1 MSLDDEVFLLF
12 SKKFNIF
19 LGLIFILIGLIG
31 NILLLI
37 VLIQKKFRKNSSHVY
52 LLCLCI
58 NDNLFLIVQFFEDI
72 VRTFKDVYPELTYSF
87 SFKFLNLVNE
97 NNFTCRLMNF
107 LRNSLRTFS
116 VYILVLFMIQHLML
130 ISDKLNTKKRAW
142 KNSLVVMLISLA
154 VNMWVPFIFKINIDE
169 SNNTYCDVYIEHKF
183 EYFVLNS
190 VHIVL
195 IIFLPIIIYTICL
208 FLLITKRIKN
218 KKNKYNK
225 YNIDTTDVKQRGN
238 VIELDELTENDS
250 VILRRFQPFIVT
262 LKHIRVT
269 KRIEINK
276 SKQKITR
283 ILILLSFSFIVSN
296 LPYLVAWLFFYFS
309 NPADSFWFGILQIS
323 EVFNVINYSLKFVF
337 YSLSESNFRKQI
349 KYTIGYFRKF
359 YNLFIFKI
367 YYFIFL
373 KVYVAKEKL
382 KIFKIFINLIL
393 LLLINDFKK

>member
-1 MSLDDEVFLLF
+1 MSLDDEEVFLLF

-19 LGLIFILIGLIG
+19 LGLIVILIGLIG

-58 NDNLFLIVQFFEDI
+58 NDSLFLIVQFFEDI

-87 SFKFLNLVNE
+87 SFKFINLVNE

-195 IIFLPIIIYTICL
+195 IIFLH
-208 FLLITKRIKN
+208 
-218 KKNKYNK
+218 
-225 YNIDTTDVKQRGN
+225 N
-238 VIELDELTENDS
+238 V
-250 VILRRFQPFIVT
+250 
-262 LKHIRVT
+262 
-269 KRIEINK
+269 
-276 SKQKITR
+276 
-283 ILILLSFSFIVSN
+283 VSN
-296 LPYLVAWLFFYFS
+296 LILNRLIYLIFY
-309 NPADSFWFGILQIS
+309 
-323 EVFNVINYSLKFVF
+323 
-337 YSLSESNFRKQI
+337 
-349 KYTIGYFRKF
+349 
-359 YNLFIFKI
+359 I
-367 YYFIFL
+367 YL
-373 KVYVAKEKL
+373 
-382 KIFKIFINLIL
+382 
-393 LLLINDFKK
+393 